1 MLEILLVLEVQ
12 ICRYQH
18 LEPVPLCCIK
28 ELTVPQ
34 GGPAALV
41 RRLYDMHRQ
50 RVAQRDRCAL
60 IKKYAHSS
68 GYHCTPCRVFEDFS
82 GLLYAYVRKPLYKL

>member
-1 MLEILLVLEVQ
+1 
-12 ICRYQH
+12 
-18 LEPVPLCCIK
+18 
-28 ELTVPQ
+28 
-34 GGPAALV
+34 
-41 RRLYDMHRQ
+41 MHRQ

-82 GLLYAYVRKPLYKL
+82 GLLYAYARKPLYKL